1 MDISGVDVDYLN
13 DEEILELC
21 SDIVDSNN
29 EEIFVLNG
37 IDVNNLSDDKV
48 QEIYDNII
56 SLNSSPIQY
65 EQETSEI
72 NNDIVDQNS
81 DEILLISGY
90 NVNFENLSD
99 DEILTYYEDII
110 DNGDLIS
117 YDTGTY
123 KCYSLTPSSGGT
135 YMICSTSL
143 GSVGVYVVCTSSI
156 DISWV
161 YCHSR
166 AVYKIKADLI
176 NGNLKS
182 YNAGNCYFACTGYMV
197 AYRVCYLNDNALK
210 LTNLGNNSG
219 TGGTRYNLAVCK

>member
-56 SLNSSPIQY
+56 SLNSVPIQY

-81 DEILLISGY
+81 DEILLINGY

-117 YDTGTY
+117 YDTTTY
-123 KCYSLTPSSGGT
+123 KCYDYSTSSGGT
-135 YMICSTSL
+135 YMICSTTY
-143 GSVGVYVVCTSSI
+143 GSQGVYVECASI
-156 DISWV
+156 EDPAWK

-166 AVYKIKADLI
+166 TVYKIKADLI

-182 YNAGNCYFACTGYMV
+182 YDAGNCYFTCTGYMV
-197 AYRVCYLNDNALK
+197 AYRICYINNNALNLTK
-210 LTNLGNNSG
+210 LSSNTG
-219 TGGTRYNLAVCK
+219 TGGTRYAPILCK